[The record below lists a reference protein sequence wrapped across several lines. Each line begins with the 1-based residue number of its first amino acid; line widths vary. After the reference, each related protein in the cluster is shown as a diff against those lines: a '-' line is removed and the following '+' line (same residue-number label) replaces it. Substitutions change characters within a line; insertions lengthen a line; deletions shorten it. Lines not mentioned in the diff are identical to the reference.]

1 MLAKPLKNR
10 CYENCFGYKSFDR
23 LVDDSADDIIGV
35 IADRYLDIGC
45 SVMTPNESRYE
56 LLGRLIDQYKVD
68 GVIDMS
74 LTVCLTYNIES
85 KSIGKFVTEE
95 KGVPYLRVEADY
107 SRTDV
112 GQLNTRITA
121 FLEML

>member
-1 MLAKPLKNR
+1 MLVKPLKNTG
-10 CYENCFGYKSFDR
+10 YENCSDYKSFDR
-23 LVDDSADDIIGV
+23 LVDASADDIIGV

-45 SVMTPNESRYE
+45 SVMTPNENRYE

-68 GVIDMS
+68 GVIDML
-74 LTVCLTYNIES
+74 LTACLTYNIES
-85 KSIGKFVTEE
+85 KSIGKFVTWE

-107 SRTDV
+107 SRADV